1 MGEFRT
7 YDVCSVMVF
16 TALCCAVASCG
27 SSAEESQSSVA
38 HSLAPSSVSA
48 SAIDACS
55 LLSADDVA
63 ALLNTTVEGQPTGGG
78 LAPSDCTW
86 QNPTTYESVSVE
98 IGTPGTVVNNT
109 LPPPPPDLPEVATPT
124 PGPDGMRFLGSGT
137 VEFPA
142 SGRSN
147 TVQVAVLRMSGDE
160 CNAAAVEL
168 ARKIAP
174 QIPN

>member
-1 MGEFRT
+1 
-7 YDVCSVMVF
+7 
-16 TALCCAVASCG
+16 
-27 SSAEESQSSVA
+27 
-38 HSLAPSSVSA
+38 
-48 SAIDACS
+48 
-55 LLSADDVA
+55 
-63 ALLNTTVEGQPTGGG
+63 
-78 LAPSDCTW
+78 
-86 QNPTTYESVSVE
+86 
-98 IGTPGTVVNNT
+98 
-109 LPPPPPDLPEVATPT
+109 
-124 PGPDGMRFLGSGT
+124 MRFLGSGT